1 MNDIE
6 ENEEGGFLPLTSAK
20 VDKIMPQLVKA
31 QSEMGSPKFDKT
43 NPHFK
48 TKYASLG
55 EMYRAAKPALNAHAL
70 LLSQPVRSYEVVTRI
85 THTSGQWVQSSV
97 PIITARPGS
106 QDFGSGLTYA
116 KRQGLCSLL
125 AIAGEEDDDGESQ
138 ARAPKNT
145 KKKHQLITKETAAE
159 VDLILNQYADAKT
172 LGDIKSAKDC
182 VTAIWKKCHDESR
195 RKLQAA
201 HERAEERVYL
211 ADERKGIEAK
221 NPKLESAIASA
232 KEGARKA
239 KESKS

>member
-6 ENEEGGFLPLTSAK
+6 ENEEGGFLPLTSTK

-31 QSEMGSPKFDKT
+31 QSVMGSPKFDKT

-145 KKKHQLITKETAAE
+145 KKKHQLIYE
-159 VDLILNQYADAKT
+159 DAKT
-172 LGDIKSAKDC
+172 EDDIKGAKEC
-182 VTAIWKKCHDESR
+182 VTAIWKKTTTIKSR
-195 RKLQAA
+195 QKLQAA
-201 HERAEERVYL
+201 HERADERIYL
-211 ADERKGIEAK
+211 ADD
-221 NPKLESAIASA
+221 PLESAIASA

>member
-6 ENEEGGFLPLTSAK
+6 ESEEGGFLPLTSAK

-55 EMYRAAKPALNAHAL
+55 EMYRAAKPALNAHGMTL
-70 LLSQPVRSYEVVTRI
+70 TQPVRSYEVVTRV
-85 THTSGQWVQSSV
+85 THSSGQWVQSSV
-97 PIITARPGS
+97 PIITTRPGS

-138 ARAPKNT
+138 ARSPKST

-159 VDLILNQYADAKT
+159 VSRILGLYADAKT
-172 LGDIKSAKDC
+172 LDDIAIAKDC

-201 HERAEERVYL
+201 HERADERIDL
-211 ADERKGIEAK
+211 ADD
-221 NPKLESAIASA
+221 PLEIAIASA
-232 KEGARKA
+232 KDGARKA